1 MIAQKLCMREETEY
15 THARVYPM
23 YGTQRHVWD
32 RRSIPRMHT
41 DAEDIG
47 NLNSSVRGERKSLNV
62 LRR

>member
-1 MIAQKLCMREETEY
+1 MIAQELCMREEIEH
-15 THARVYPM
+15 THARFYTT
-23 YGTQRHVWD
+23 YGIQRHVWN

-41 DAEDIG
+41 DAEDVG